1 MKKLTLTSKN
11 ISLKQWSNLLLE
23 LNLIKKAW
31 KPFAELEI
39 KTPNLKKIIA
49 QGTRIDFN
57 SDD

>member
-1 MKKLTLTSKN
+1 MKKLTLTIKN

-23 LNLIKKAW
+23 LNIIKKAW